1 MDKQL
6 LIDALDVFIRQRPG
20 FDPANY
26 TPASYRADSRMV
38 ARQLR
43 EALQLLRA
51 VELRWSI
58 TVEDILREAQ
68 GGRLDITDTPE
79 GVRMSYTAGQYY
91 CTEYRAA
98 VARLLAGVLWDHARE
113 AMIAADGRADG
124 DALRARFRR
133 EFGRGLAS
141 RYFN

>member
-6 LIDALDVFIRQRPG
+6 LIDALDGFIRQRPG

-26 TPASYRADSRMV
+26 TPASYRADSRRV

-43 EALQLLRA
+43 EARALLRA
-51 VELRWSI
+51 VELRPSI
-58 TVEDILREAQ
+58 TAADIMREAQ
-68 GGRLDITDTPE
+68 GGRLDIGQTDR
-79 GVRMSYTAGQYY
+79 GVRIDYTAGQYY

-98 VARLLAGVLWDHARE
+98 VARLLSAVLWDRAHE
-113 AMIAADGRADG
+113 DTIAADGRSDG

>member
-1 MDKQL
+1 MDKQAI
-6 LIDALDVFIRQRPG
+6 IDALYVFLHKRPG

-26 TPASYRADSRMV
+26 DAASYRADTRRV

-43 EALQLLRA
+43 EARQLLRA
-51 VELRWSI
+51 VELRPSI
-58 TVEDILREAQ
+58 TAEDIMREAQ
-68 GGRLDITDTPE
+68 GGRLDITDTPA
-79 GVRMSYTAGQYY
+79 GVRIDYCAGQYY

-98 VARLLAGVLWDHARE
+98 VARLLAGVLWDRARE
-113 AMIAADGRADG
+113 DMIAADGKSDG
-124 DALRARFRR
+124 DTLRARFRR

>member
-1 MDKQL
+1 MDKQA
-6 LIDALDVFIRQRPG
+6 LIDALESFIGQRPG

-26 TPASYRADSRMV
+26 DAASYRADSRMV

-43 EALQLLRA
+43 EARQLLRA

-58 TVEDILREAQ
+58 TAEDIMREAQ
-68 GGRLDITDTPE
+68 GGRLDIGQTDR
-79 GVRMSYTAGQYY
+79 GVRIDYTAGQYW
-91 CTEYRAA
+91 CVEYRSA
-98 VARLLAGVLWDHARE
+98 VARLLAGVLWDRARE
-113 AMIAADGRADG
+113 DMIAADGRSDG

>member
-1 MDKQL
+1 MDKQA
-6 LIDALDVFIRQRPG
+6 IVDALYTFLHKRPG

-26 TPASYRADSRMV
+26 TPASYRADTRMV

-43 EALQLLRA
+43 EARALLRA

-58 TVEDILREAQ
+58 TAADIMRAAQ
-68 GGRLDITDTPE
+68 GGRLDITDTPA
-79 GVRMSYTAGQYY
+79 GVRIDYTAGQYY

-98 VARLLAGVLWDHARE
+98 VARLLASVLWDRARE
-113 AMIAADGRADG
+113 DMIAADGRSDG
-124 DALRARFRR
+124 DTLRARFRC

-141 RYFN
+141 RYFR

>member
-1 MDKQL
+1 MDKQAIL
-6 LIDALDVFIRQRPG
+6 DALDAFIRTRPG

-26 TPASYRADSRMV
+26 DPASYRADARMV

-43 EALQLLRA
+43 EARVLLRA
-51 VELRWSI
+51 VEWRSI
-58 TVEDILREAQ
+58 TAEDILRAAQ
-68 GGRLDITDTPE
+68 GGRLDITETPK
-79 GVRMSYTAGQYY
+79 GVRIGYTTGQYY

-98 VARLLAGVLWDHARE
+98 VARLLASVLWGYVRD
-113 AMIAADGRADG
+113 AMLDADGKSDG

-141 RYFN
+141 RYFR